1 MRLISGCVG
10 REQYRVDYRPTNR
23 QVTLNNKITSFLGWA
38 AALVG
43 VLVANSAVADVTLV
57 EKDGWTVFMNGRI
70 QAFAN
75 YNVGTG
81 KPRNLKDNNCATP
94 GDWATCSDVEIRGGG
109 IDQSDALTEWP
120 AGTDLQRTTDRGVV
134 QELRLRTGFTGNV
147 LGFGIKKQLTERT
160 EILGYTAVTVGI
172 DSDLRRKFSD
182 SRPDWRES
190 YLRLSGP
197 AGTLS
202 AGRMLTLHSR
212 GATEITYLYGYRYG
226 LGFAGGVSSASRSS
240 AGSVGFGV
248 LGNGFG
254 AGLTYATPSFAG
266 VTLEAGIYDA
276 NNVVGTQLL
285 ERTRWPR
292 VEFEG
297 AYDRAFPWGVVKV
310 FANGAWQEL
319 YDYSGTPRKA
329 VVWGVGYGGRLEVG
343 PFRLGLAGHR
353 GQGIGVTY
361 ALEPHGSL
369 YFVERAQAE
378 AAATVKMRTV
388 EGYYAQAQVWLGK
401 AVDVRAGAG
410 VTHVQRIEE
419 DVSPW
424 NPETAPSVGW
434 VILNRQIGLGG
445 GATYHYR
452 DQVHFTAEVFYA
464 DFEWYRPIPDPGGM
478 TPKQYMQSVNLGVTY
493 DF

>member
-1 MRLISGCVG
+1 
-10 REQYRVDYRPTNR
+10 
-23 QVTLNNKITSFLGWA
+23 
-38 AALVG
+38 
-43 VLVANSAVADVTLV
+43 
-57 EKDGWTVFMNGRI
+57 MNGRI

-81 KPRNLKDNNCATP
+81 KPRNVQDANCTGEPVAC
-94 GDWATCSDVEIRGGG
+94 GDVELRGGG
-109 IDQSDALTEWP
+109 IDQSDGLTEWP

-147 LGFGIKKQLTERT
+147 LGFGIKKKLTEQT
-160 EILGYTAVTVGI
+160 ELFGYTAVTVGI

-190 YLRLSGP
+190 FLRLSGP
-197 AGTLS
+197 AGTLT
-202 AGRMLTLHSR
+202 AGRTNTLHSR

-226 LGFAGGVSSASRSS
+226 VGFPGSVSTANRSS

-254 AGLTYATPSFAG
+254 AGLTYATPSFSG
-266 VTLEAGIYDA
+266 VKVEAGLFDA

-297 AYDRAFPWGVVKV
+297 TYDGTFPWGAVKV
-310 FANGAWQEL
+310 FANGAWQDL
-319 YDYSGTPRKA
+319 YDYAGTPRKA
-329 VVWGVGYGGRLEVG
+329 TVWGVGFGGRLEVG

-369 YFVERAQAE
+369 YFVERAQADQN
-378 AAATVKMRTV
+378 ALVKMRNV
-388 EGYYAQAQVWLGK
+388 DGYYAQTQFWLGK
-401 AVDVRAGAG
+401 AVDLRAGAG
-410 VTHVQRIEE
+410 ITRVQRISE
-419 DVSPW
+419 DLAPW
-424 NPETAPSVGW
+424 DPTQGASVGYS
-434 VILNRQIGLGG
+434 ILNRQLGIGG
-445 GATYHYR
+445 GATYHYEE
-452 DQVHFTAEVFYA
+452 QLHFTAEVFYA
-464 DFEWYRPIPDPGGM
+464 NFEWFKPVPDPGR
-478 TPKQYMQSVNLGVTY
+478 PAPSQYMQSISLGATY

>member
-1 MRLISGCVG
+1 MS
-10 REQYRVDYRPTNR
+10 YR
-23 QVTLNNKITSFLGWA
+23 ITSLLGLA
-38 AALVG
+38 ASLACA
-43 VLVANSAVADVTLV
+43 LVANSARADVTLI
-57 EKDGWTVFMNGRI
+57 EKDGWTVYMNGRI
-70 QAFAN
+70 QAFLN
-75 YNVGTG
+75 YNVGVG
-81 KPRNLKDNNCATP
+81 KPRNVKDANCT
-94 GDWATCSDVEIRGGG
+94 GDPVVCGDVELRGGG

-120 AGTDLQRTTDRGVV
+120 AGTDQQRTTDRGVV

-147 LGFGIKKQLTERT
+147 LGFGIRKQLTDQT
-160 EILGYTAVTVGI
+160 EITGYSAVTVGI

-190 YLRLSGP
+190 YLRMSGP
-197 AGTLS
+197 GGTLS

-226 LGFAGGVSSASRSS
+226 LGFPGAVSAAGKSS

-254 AGLTYATPSFAG
+254 AGVTYATPSLAG
-266 VTLEAGIYDA
+266 IKLEAGLYDA

-297 AYDRAFPWGVVKV
+297 TYDGAFPWGAVKV

-319 YDYSGTPRKA
+319 YDYAGTPRKA
-329 VVWGVGYGGRLEVG
+329 TVWGVGYGGRLEAG

-353 GQGIGVTY
+353 GVGIGVTY

-369 YFVERAQAE
+369 YFVERAQAD
-378 AAATVKMRTV
+378 ATALVKLRTV
-388 EGYYAQAQVWLGK
+388 EGYYAQAQFWLGK
-401 AVDVRAGAG
+401 AVDLRAGAG
-410 VTHVQRIEE
+410 VTSVKRLPE
-419 DVSPW
+419 DVTAWDPMK
-424 NPETAPSVGW
+424 APSVGY

-445 GATYHYR
+445 GATFHYR
-452 DQVHFTAEVFYA
+452 DQLHFTAEFFHA
-464 DFEWYRPIPDPGGM
+464 DFEWYKPVPAPAGGAA
-478 TPKQYMQSVNLGVTY
+478 PKQYMSSVNVGATY